1 MPPKMGFFPGGGAG
15 RGAGKIAG
23 VDVPWEVDHD
33 LKIDHKP
40 SELFPPKPAPIAPP
54 ARRYEKATVA
64 RYRALRERIHEGPLY
79 TVLGDTSRVGKG
91 RGQATAASNS
101 NPFESMPTYTQKY
114 KKQRRTIP
122 RLDTRP
128 YIMRF
133 FPTELWTTL
142 DPAMREGADAER
154 RNKRKKLKIALST
167 RLSRLEQ
174 LEEDGNLGHDDDDE
188 LAKGDDD
195 DAPPE
200 EEEQD
205 VDFEEDEDD
214 DDDYNAENYFSNGEE
229 EDYGDE
235 DGGGGG
241 EWD

>member
-1 MPPKMGFFPGGGAG
+1 MPPKMAFFPGGGAG

-40 SELFPPKPAPIAPP
+40 SELFPPRAPP
-54 ARRYEKATVA
+54 MAPPPRRNERTAVA

-79 TVLGDTSRVGKG
+79 TVLGDSSRVTKN
-91 RGQATAASNS
+91 RGTQTTAQS

-128 YIMRF
+128 YIESF
-133 FPTELWTTL
+133 FPPELWTTL
-142 DPAMREGADAER
+142 DPAMKDGANAEAR
-154 RNKRKKLKIALST
+154 KKRKMLKIALT
-167 RLSRLEQ
+167 TKLSRLEQ
-174 LEEDGNLGHDDDDE
+174 LEENGNLGQDDDE
-188 LAKGDDD
+188 DMDKEDDDD
-195 DAPPE
+195 DAQQ

-205 VDFEEDEDD
+205 VNFEDEEED
-214 DDDYNAENYFSNGEE
+214 DDDYNAEQYFENGEDD
-229 EDYGDE
+229 DYGGDDPGG
-235 DGGGGG
+235 DGD
-241 EWD
+241 WD